1 MSYTNSLISET
12 SPYLLQHAH
21 NPVNWLP
28 WGSAAFEKATVE
40 NKLVLISIGY
50 SSCHWCHVM
59 EHESFKNESIAQLM
73 NESFICIKVDREE
86 RPDVDSVYMHAVQL
100 MTGRGG
106 WPLNCFT
113 LPNAKPIYGGTY
125 FNKVQWQN
133 ILKQL
138 AAMYKVERSKCEQYA
153 EELTSGIKQNELIKL
168 EGEKEKF
175 NKKTLED
182 CVANWKLRLDNVEGG
197 PQKAPKFSLPNNYVF
212 LLRYGFLSN
221 DAELLKHVELTL
233 DKMAMGG
240 IYDQVGGGFA
250 RYSTDTDWKV
260 PHFEKMLYDNAQLI
274 SLYSEAF
281 SLFKKPFYKKVVEET
296 LEFLNREM
304 RSDEGFY
311 FSALD
316 ADSEG
321 EEGKYYTWSKEEILA
336 IIDKNTFVNYDKE
349 KVVELASDYFSLNQN
364 GYWENYQYILLR
376 KESDEAICKKYNVHP
391 DQLNKL
397 IEQLKNVLLQER
409 ERRVKPGLDDKS
421 LTSWNA
427 IMLSAL
433 CDAAYFLNRN
443 DLKQRAI
450 ELAELILEKQFLNNG
465 LLFHSYK
472 NNVSTVRGFLEDYSF
487 VIESFIRLYE
497 ITFEDRWLI
506 KSKEM
511 MVYVLE
517 NFVNHE
523 TGIFYF
529 NANDDDNLIVR
540 KSEVQDNVIPA
551 SNSSIAKSLF
561 YLGKHFGE
569 TKFTDHAK
577 RLLNYFT
584 EEIIHYGSAYSNWG
598 LLGLHIV
605 FPYHEIVF
613 TGKNAKNLLRE
624 FSQSYRTNFTVA
636 GSEKDSRLPLLKGRF
651 LEDKNLIYLCYNNTC
666 SLPVENIQAL
676 NFN

>member
-28 WGSAAFEKATVE
+28 WGSAAFEKATTE

-59 EHESFKNESIAQLM
+59 EHESFKDESIAQLM

-138 AAMYKVERSKCEQYA
+138 AAMYKVERNKCEQYA

-274 SLYSEAF
+274 SLYTEAF
-281 SLFKKPFYKKVVEET
+281 SLFKKPLYKKVVEET

-336 IIDKNTFVNYDKE
+336 IIDKNTFVIDDKE

-364 GYWENYQYILLR
+364 GFWENYQYILLR
-376 KESDEAICKKYNVHP
+376 KESDEAICKKYNLHP

-409 ERRVKPGLDDKS
+409 EKRVKPGLDDKS

-443 DLKQRAI
+443 DLKERAI
-450 ELAELILEKQFLNNG
+450 ELAELILEKQFRDNG

-523 TGIFYF
+523 TCIFYF

-624 FSQSYRTNFTVA
+624 FSQSYCTNFTVA